1 MTPSSAPS
9 DTLRRKAVPQDAI
22 RALSV
27 IPGIGPSL
35 AADLY
40 LLGIRKVES
49 LKGRD
54 PEALYRKL
62 CRQVGQPVDRCVL
75 YTFRCAVY
83 FATEKKHDPEK
94 LKWWNWMD
102 RSTHRDRRAPDS
114 H

>member
-1 MTPSSAPS
+1 MTSSTAPTDS
-9 DTLRRKAVPQDAI
+9 VRRKAVPRDAI
-22 RALSV
+22 RTLSV
-27 IPGIGPSL
+27 IPGVGPSL

-40 LLGIRKVES
+40 LLGIRTVES

-62 CRQVGQPVDRCVL
+62 CRQVGRPVDRCVL

-102 RSTHRDRRAPDS
+102 ESARK
-114 H
+114 

>member
-1 MTPSSAPS
+1 MTAFPPKSHA
-9 DTLRRKAVPQDAI
+9 LRRKTVSRDAI
-22 RALSV
+22 RSLTV

-35 AADLY
+35 AADLS
-40 LLGIRKVES
+40 LLGIKNVKS

-62 CRQVGQPVDRCVL
+62 SKLVGQPIDRCVL

-83 FATEKKHDPEK
+83 FATETRHDPEK

-102 RSTHRDRRAPDS
+102 DS
-114 H
+114 KPTEQSS

>member
-1 MTPSSAPS
+1 MTATTTIS
-9 DTLRRKAVPQDAI
+9 DRMRRKAVPPEAI

-40 LLGIRKVES
+40 LLGIRKVDS
-49 LKGRD
+49 LRGRD

-62 CRQVGQPVDRCVL
+62 CRQVGRPVDRCVL

-83 FATEKKHDPEK
+83 FATEEKHDPEK

-102 RSTHRDRRAPDS
+102 ESAGK
-114 H
+114 